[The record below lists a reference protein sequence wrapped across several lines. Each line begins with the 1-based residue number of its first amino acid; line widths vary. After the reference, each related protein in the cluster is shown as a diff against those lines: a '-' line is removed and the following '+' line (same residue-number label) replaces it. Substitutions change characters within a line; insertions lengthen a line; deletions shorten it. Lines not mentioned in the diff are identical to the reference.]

1 MSAISLGGKQGS
13 SSSAK
18 GENENFSSSSSEIE
32 GKQKLM
38 GDTKEKQEEENSIRR
53 GKEEMS

>member
-13 SSSAK
+13 SSSEK
-18 GENENFSSSSSEIE
+18 GKNENFSSSEIE